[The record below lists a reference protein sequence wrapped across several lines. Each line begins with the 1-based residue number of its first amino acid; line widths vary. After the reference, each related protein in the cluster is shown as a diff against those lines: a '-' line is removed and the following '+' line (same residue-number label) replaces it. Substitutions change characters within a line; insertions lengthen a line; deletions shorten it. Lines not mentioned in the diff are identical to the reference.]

1 MSGPI
6 KKYNN
11 KEINFHKEMSEPTTP
26 YKADYSK
33 EAAQDSIKL
42 KDYPLIHTKL
52 KDYPKLP
59 EVIEILQKE
68 YPTIAKG
75 YEQIILEQYELF
87 AKKHLDYGM
96 QNISAGTQ
104 LSNDEEKE
112 FALTGLW
119 YRLSDKVNRWKNMII
134 NKRKANNEPLI
145 DTYQDITNYGIIA
158 QLVERGLWKK

>member
-11 KEINFHKEMSEPTTP
+11 REINFHKEMSEPVASYNT
-26 YKADYSK
+26 KVKDHSK
-33 EAAQDSIKL
+33 EAAQINTKTFEYHKTPEAIQIL
-42 KDYPLIHTKL
+42 K
-52 KDYPKLP
+52 
-59 EVIEILQKE
+59 KE
-68 YPTIAKG
+68 YPTIADG

-96 QNISAGTQ
+96 SNISAGTQ
-104 LSNDEEKE
+104 LSNDDEKE

-134 NKRKANNEPLI
+134 NKRKVNNEPLI

>member
-11 KEINFHKEMSEPTTP
+11 KEINFYKEMSEPVVP
-26 YKADYSK
+26 YNTKVKDHSK
-33 EAAQDSIKL
+33 EAAQFNTKEI
-42 KDYPLIHTKL
+42 DYPTM
-52 KDYPKLP
+52 P
-59 EVIEILQKE
+59 EAIQILQKE

-75 YEQIILEQYELF
+75 YEQIILEQFELF

-96 QNISAGTQ
+96 SNISAGTQ
-104 LSNDEEKE
+104 LANDEEKE

-119 YRLSDKVNRWKNMII
+119 YRLSDKVNRWKNLII
-134 NKRKANNEPLI
+134 KKRKANNESLI
-145 DTYQDITNYGIIA
+145 DTYQDIVNYGIIA